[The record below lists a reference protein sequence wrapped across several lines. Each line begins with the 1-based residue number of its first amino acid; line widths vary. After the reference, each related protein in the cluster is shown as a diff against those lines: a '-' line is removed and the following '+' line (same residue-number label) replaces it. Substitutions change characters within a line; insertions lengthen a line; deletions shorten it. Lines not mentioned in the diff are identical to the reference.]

1 MNQQWSRRPFSQ
13 TENGYETRIRYLEE
27 IVHLLLVKTN
37 SPPPLIVSSAPRV
50 GSFRYSADRGLVPLL
65 SEKTARSLAVARWD
79 QQARSSLNRTSSST
93 TSSSNSGLPF
103 TRSLERNRRNRHC
116 QPLSNRRLSDGSR
129 SNSSPTMRSPSG
141 VRTNS
146 SAARLLS
153 LDRLPP
159 SRYHVSTNFNHAI
172 SRFTDHNVMT
182 QSETAA
188 SCEPQHHP
196 GQLVMSP
203 SAQQPTS
210 PGLKGDLVKLQDKE
224 KGGVIIAKGP
234 NFFSSSP
241 TSSPPLTSSFEPNA
255 SIMSDSPFKPN
266 ASIMSDSPQPSTQTG
281 HPSDIVLTDQADIST
296 LSAAAEI
303 HASPTIT
310 SSIVLCPEA
319 RALSPIS
326 SAGPIIDAVSV
337 SEIAVTAQDPT
348 LTSPLLNPPTLD
360 ATLDTLGSNKDII
373 EVSSQEAIRIN
384 HPTNIAAPTP
394 SFSIDSSSDSAAI
407 ERYNNFEVAMVGGI
421 EVIDVDASPNN
432 PQLAPEYLRA
442 TREYYDDEGNGFKLN
457 NIYETEKKK
466 KKKKK
471 TTTSGSNPSL
481 TSPPAV
487 GALSI
492 ISEEALASLERM
504 NDPRCG
510 VQTRVPHRYR
520 PIEDSEFI
528 GFDEC
533 NDSPTSTPNNPILF
547 YV

>member
-1 MNQQWSRRPFSQ
+1 
-13 TENGYETRIRYLEE
+13 
-27 IVHLLLVKTN
+27 
-37 SPPPLIVSSAPRV
+37 
-50 GSFRYSADRGLVPLL
+50 
-65 SEKTARSLAVARWD
+65 
-79 QQARSSLNRTSSST
+79 
-93 TSSSNSGLPF
+93 
-103 TRSLERNRRNRHC
+103 
-116 QPLSNRRLSDGSR
+116 
-129 SNSSPTMRSPSG
+129 
-141 VRTNS
+141 
-146 SAARLLS
+146 
-153 LDRLPP
+153 
-159 SRYHVSTNFNHAI
+159 
-172 SRFTDHNVMT
+172 
-182 QSETAA
+182 
-188 SCEPQHHP
+188 
-196 GQLVMSP
+196 
-203 SAQQPTS
+203 
-210 PGLKGDLVKLQDKE
+210 
-224 KGGVIIAKGP
+224 
-234 NFFSSSP
+234 
-241 TSSPPLTSSFEPNA
+241 
-255 SIMSDSPFKPN
+255 
-266 ASIMSDSPQPSTQTG
+266 MSDSPQPSTQTG

-471 TTTSGSNPSL
+471 KKKTTTSGSNPSL
-481 TSPPAV
+481 TSPPAC
-487 GALSI
+487 LRI
-492 ISEEALASLERM
+492 
-504 NDPRCG
+504 
-510 VQTRVPHRYR
+510 
-520 PIEDSEFI
+520 
-528 GFDEC
+528 
-533 NDSPTSTPNNPILF
+533 
-547 YV
+547 

>member
-1 MNQQWSRRPFSQ
+1 MSAEYATKTITETQMTAMAAISTLTHTPGKMNQQWSRRPFSQ

-146 SAARLLS
+146 SAA
-153 LDRLPP
+153 
-159 SRYHVSTNFNHAI
+159 
-172 SRFTDHNVMT
+172 RFTDHNVMT

-407 ERYNNFEVAMVGGI
+407 ERYNNFEVAMVG
-421 EVIDVDASPNN
+421 A
-432 PQLAPEYLRA
+432 L
-442 TREYYDDEGNGFKLN
+442 KL
-457 NIYETEKKK
+457 
-466 KKKKK
+466 
-471 TTTSGSNPSL
+471 
-481 TSPPAV
+481 
-487 GALSI
+487 
-492 ISEEALASLERM
+492 
-504 NDPRCG
+504 
-510 VQTRVPHRYR
+510 
-520 PIEDSEFI
+520 
-528 GFDEC
+528 
-533 NDSPTSTPNNPILF
+533 
-547 YV
+547 